1 MTARFRG
8 NFTQQLPIP
17 EEGIERAVAVMRSGR
32 LHRYNVTD
40 GEVPETVLLENEFA
54 AYMGARFCLACTS
67 GGYALQTALRAF
79 GVSPGEPVLTNGF
92 TLSPVPGA
100 IAAAGSEAVLVEIT
114 EDLVIDFDDLARKAE
129 SSKARV
135 LMLSHMR
142 GHIADMDAL
151 MKTAD
156 SLGIAVIEDCA
167 HTMGARWGETKSG
180 AHGIA
185 ACFSTQ
191 TYKHVNSGEGGFIT
205 SDDEELMARATILSG
220 SYMLYGRHATVPAG
234 DVFDRVRLDTPN
246 CSGRMDNLR
255 AAILRPQLAGLDR
268 LVEEWNVR
276 YRAIEAILGSAPGVR
291 LPGRPE
297 RETFVGSSIQFLV
310 PGVHE
315 SGIRQLVEECLA
327 RGVELKWFGDPEP
340 VAYTSRYDS
349 WRYLG
354 RQSLPVT
361 DRVLAS
367 LLDMRIPLT
376 FSVEDCRLIG
386 EIVTDRL
393 ARIRGRAE
401 GTRTAFAGDP
411 GGTREPPAPAGN
423 RNGPVNLVHGPEV
436 ENHVR

>member
-1 MTARFRG
+1 MSPRFTG

-17 EEGIERAVAVMRSGR
+17 EAGIERAAAVMRSGR
-32 LHRYNVTD
+32 LHRYNVVD

-54 AYMGARFCLACTS
+54 AYTGARFCLACTS

-100 IAAAGSEAVLVEIT
+100 IAAAGGRAVLVEVT
-114 EDLVIDFDDLARKAE
+114 EDLVIDIDDLARKAKSSE
-129 SSKARV
+129 SRV

-142 GHIADMDAL
+142 GHVADMGAL
-151 MKTAD
+151 MDVAET
-156 SLGIAVIEDCA
+156 LGIAVIEDCA
-167 HTMGARWGETKSG
+167 HTMGARWGNTKSG

-185 ACFSTQ
+185 ACYSTQ
-191 TYKHVNSGEGGFIT
+191 TYKHINSGEGGFIT

-220 SYMLYGRHATVPAG
+220 SYMLYGRHDAVPT
-234 DVFDRVRLDTPN
+234 DEVFDRIRLDTPN

-255 AAILRPQLAGLDR
+255 AAILRPQLAELDR

-276 YRAIEAILGSAPGVR
+276 YRAIESELRSAPGVR
-291 LPGRPE
+291 VRERPE
-297 RETFVGSSIQFLV
+297 QEMFVGSSIQFMV
-310 PGVHE
+310 PGLDE
-315 SGIRQLVEECLA
+315 AGIRTFVAECLA
-327 RGVELKWFGDPEP
+327 RGVELKWFGDSEP

-349 WRYLG
+349 WRYLEH
-354 RQSLPVT
+354 QPLPVT

-386 EIVTDRL
+386 EIIIDCL
-393 ARIRGRAE
+393 ARAR
-401 GTRTAFAGDP
+401 DP
-411 GGTREPPAPAGN
+411 SEDARDL
-423 RNGPVNLVHGPEV
+423 LVAAAS
-436 ENHVR
+436 R